1 MATIFIALGQVNAGE
16 KEENRDQASKV
27 VLEVFEKAYPNAKEV
42 EFEKDMIGDKTIY
55 EVEYKENNREYKI
68 LFDSDGVILRKEE
81 AIDAELLPEPIV
93 QAISNAYPQVFIEEV
108 EMVLGPDGTVTGYE
122 VEIKTEEK
130 KLEIELD
137 AYGKILEAEQDW
149 SQTGYAL
156 VDSPT
161 RIHPWIA
168 LRTLVM
174 NLKYSVILF
183 MLKWNGKLKTIA
195 FLTTPRI

>member
-1 MATIFIALGQVNAGE
+1 MKKQFWIITAMATIFIALGQVNAGE

-42 EFEKDMIGDKTIY
+42 EFEKEMIGDKTVD

-81 AIDAELLPEPIV
+81 AIDVELLPEPIV
-93 QAISNAYPQVFIEEV
+93 QAISNAYPQVFIEEA
-108 EMVLGPDGTVTGYE
+108 EMVMGPDGTVTGYE

-137 AYGKILEAEQDW
+137 AYGKILEAEQD
-149 SQTGYAL
+149 
-156 VDSPT
+156 
-161 RIHPWIA
+161 
-168 LRTLVM
+168 
-174 NLKYSVILF
+174 
-183 MLKWNGKLKTIA
+183 
-195 FLTTPRI
+195 